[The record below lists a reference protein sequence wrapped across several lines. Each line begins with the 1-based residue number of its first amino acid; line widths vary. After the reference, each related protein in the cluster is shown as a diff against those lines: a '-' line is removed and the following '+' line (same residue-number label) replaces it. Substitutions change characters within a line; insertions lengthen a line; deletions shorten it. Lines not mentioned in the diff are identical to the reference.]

1 MNPHPV
7 SPANR
12 IPRLIGGLMLTEAV
26 TFAIAS
32 ILHFGVLE
40 FFLGAATPEAI
51 IAVVLAA
58 GAIAVMRRPGGSW
71 WLALTTTL
79 FALAGVIIGLS
90 VILRSHVSRP
100 ADLIYHAGIFVA
112 LLITISLLLT
122 PAMRRVLRQQG
133 IPSA

>member
-1 MNPHPV
+1 MNGKPV
-7 SPANR
+7 SQPNR
-12 IPRLIGGLMLTEAV
+12 SSLLIGRVMLAEAV

-40 FFLGAATPEAI
+40 FFLGAAIPEAI